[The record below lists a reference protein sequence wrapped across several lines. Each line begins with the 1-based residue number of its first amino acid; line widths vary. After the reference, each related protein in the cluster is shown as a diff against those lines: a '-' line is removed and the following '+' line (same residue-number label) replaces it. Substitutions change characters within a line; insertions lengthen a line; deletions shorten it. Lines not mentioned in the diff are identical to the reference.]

1 MLSALLALATV
12 QAPVAPAA
20 PTTPPPAFQRL
31 VDCRKIVDPA
41 QRLACFDREA
51 AVVQGATE
59 RRELVVVDRQ
69 QIRQTRRTLF
79 GLTLPR
85 LGFLDGE
92 DDDAPEQQQVE
103 GTIRAVSTDR
113 TGKWLVQLEDAT
125 WRATEVDE
133 YQATPKVG
141 QKAVVRRGPLGSY
154 IMSIEKRRGVRAVR
168 VR

>member
-1 MLSALLALATV
+1 MIAPLLALLTAQAT
-12 QAPVAPAA
+12 PVA
-20 PTTPPPAFQRL
+20 TPPAFRRL
-31 VDCRKIVDPA
+31 VDCRKLAEPTA
-41 QRLACFDREA
+41 RLACFDREA
-51 AVVQGATE
+51 AAVEGATA

-85 LGFLDGE
+85 LGFLDGQ

-103 GTIRAVSTDR
+103 GTIRAFSADR

-125 WRATEVDE
+125 WRGTEVDE
-133 YQATPKVG
+133 YQSTPRVG
-141 QKAVVRRGPLGSY
+141 QAVVVRRGPLGSY
-154 IMSIEKRRGVRAVR
+154 VLSVAGRKGVRVQR

>member
-1 MLSALLALATV
+1 MLIAAFLVVTAAQAASPS
-12 QAPVAPAA
+12 APVQ
-20 PTTPPPAFQRL
+20 TPPAFQRL
-31 VDCRKIVDPA
+31 VDCRKLGDPQ

-51 AVVQGATE
+51 AAVEGATA

-103 GTIRAVSTDR
+103 GVIRGFSTDR
-113 TGKWLVQLEDAT
+113 TGKWLVQLEDAS

-133 YQATPKVG
+133 YQATPRVG

-154 IMSIEKRRGVRAVR
+154 VLSVEGRRGVRALR